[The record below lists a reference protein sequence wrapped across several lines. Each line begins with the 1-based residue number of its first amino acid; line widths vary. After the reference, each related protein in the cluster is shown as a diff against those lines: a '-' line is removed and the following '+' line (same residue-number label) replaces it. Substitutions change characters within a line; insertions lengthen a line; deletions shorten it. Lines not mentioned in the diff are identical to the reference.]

1 MNKNPFDPNMFKN
14 INDLMKNYQTTPQLP
29 FQNMFNFKKLF
40 KYILI
45 VSLMIFMSGFGVGLM
60 IGLLF

>member
-1 MNKNPFDPNMFKN
+1 MNKNPFDPNVFKN
-14 INDLMKNYQTTPQLP
+14 INELMKNYQTTPQLP
-29 FQNMFNFKKLF
+29 IQNMFGFKKMF

-45 VSLMIFMSGFGVGLM
+45 LAGLIFLSGFGVGLM

>member
-1 MNKNPFDPNMFKN
+1 MNNNNFNPNPFKDIKKLMENPFLPPQFKGMF
-14 INDLMKNYQTTPQLP
+14 D
-29 FQNMFNFKKLF
+29 FKKLF

-45 VSLMIFMSGFGVGLM
+45 ISLMIFMSGFGVGLM